1 MRVFSYVW
9 SLPVTW
15 QTQLSHHWI
24 HYSWNPHDTS
34 NLMALSFTEPVIWA
48 IKVLHCG
55 NMDFWLFVSCDI
67 YDIYLDPMTFI
78 YKHDLYSL
86 EIHRTCKY
94 ELPTWR
100 LSKVITWNRQTD
112 TTKTIY
118 HAASWVVN
126 NVQHKYYKIL
136 HKTTERH
143 LQTITSS
150 HCSLVKTLQITQ
162 QCCTTLENSLL
173 IQHISIIYTVQYSRN
188 EIRWWW

>member
-1 MRVFSYVW
+1 MGDQSFTLREYGFLTFCLLWHLWHLPWPDDIHIQTWPVF
-9 SLPVTW
+9 PG
-15 QTQLSHHWI
+15 
-24 HYSWNPHDTS
+24 DTS
-34 NLMALSFTEPVIWA
+34 DVQI
-48 IKVLHCG
+48 
-55 NMDFWLFVSCDI
+55 
-67 YDIYLDPMTFI
+67 
-78 YKHDLYSL
+78 
-86 EIHRTCKY
+86 RTSYMKAFKSY
-94 ELPTWR
+94 HL
-100 LSKVITWNRQTD
+100 KQTD
-112 TTKTIY
+112 RHDKTIY